1 MTHFHNYEHNRYISA
16 HGSGNSSDDTPSIT
30 AGDIDKAQQCIYK
43 FFLEIIKTHS
53 DNEILDQFNRLFIRY
68 EPIDSHEAY
77 SALGQIIFYNKEDDF
92 NYTILRCCYILNNN
106 WIVNRNIRA
115 CQQLVDLFLSNFIS
129 TPTKI
134 FKLNTLKQWLQK
146 FVQSAEYNKLR
157 SLSGRP
163 AIYRSYDNWAERF
176 STYILASEYN
186 DPTKPVE
193 QRRYAENLSRK
204 LKKQFKFDLAL
215 YTAKI
220 DARGSNS
227 QLKNPTSLG
236 DGVLNLI
243 KRVLNKQGNQNFRN
257 IAQNLYKQTTYLSF
271 GEFKDKL
278 LDYLGISAD
287 SSDPSN
293 LKETILY
300 KLITLLEHQDD
311 QQMTMSL
318 LNITCNRLLR
328 HILLDDHRHPSR
340 FLQSALDSQNFLGS
354 IIILLKI
361 VLLFP
366 DSRRYLEGYVA
377 ELLKFF
383 SAYSEE
389 ECSDFIN
396 FLDVLNVT
404 LAIFDDDTD
413 YCLIKMNSTN
423 IQQGNQ
429 NLNNNHNDN
438 YCANLNNIPNGHQNK
453 KSIHDSDN
461 LTDINQDVD
470 FTNYRIF
477 SQSKNPNNLQ
487 HFKNVLIKDDMTTK
501 TLL

>member
-1 MTHFHNYEHNRYISA
+1 MKNFHNYNQHTPDRD
-16 HGSGNSSDDTPSIT
+16 SSHSRDDSSSTT
-30 AGDIDKAQQCIYK
+30 AGDIDKAQQCIYN
-43 FFLEIIKTHS
+43 FFINIIKTHS
-53 DNEILDQFNRLFIRY
+53 DNEILNQFNNLFIRY
-68 EPIDSHEAY
+68 EPIDGSEAY
-77 SALGQIIFYNKEDDF
+77 YALGEIIFYDKEEDF
-92 NYTILRCCYILNNN
+92 KYTILRCCYILNNN
-106 WIVNRNIRA
+106 WIVNRNISA

-129 TPTKI
+129 IPTKVT
-134 FKLNTLKQWLQK
+134 KLKTLKQWLQK
-146 FVQSAEYNKLR
+146 FVQSEEYNKLR

-163 AIYRSYDNWAERF
+163 AIYHTYDNWAERF

-186 DPTKPVE
+186 DPTKSVE
-193 QRRYAENLSRK
+193 QRKYSENLSRK

-220 DARGSNS
+220 DARGSNP

-236 DGVLNLI
+236 DGVLHLI

-257 IAQNLYKQTTYLSF
+257 IAKNLYRQISYLSF
-271 GEFKDKL
+271 GEFKNKL
-278 LDYLGISAD
+278 LDYLGILTD
-287 SSDPSN
+287 SSDPFN
-293 LKETILY
+293 LKETIIY

-318 LNITCNRLLR
+318 LNIACNQLLKY
-328 HILLDDHRHPSR
+328 ILLDDHRHPSR
-340 FLQSALDSQNFLGS
+340 FLQSALDSQNFLGT

-361 VLLFP
+361 ILLFP

-389 ECSDFIN
+389 ECGDFIN

-413 YCLIKMNSTN
+413 YCLIKMNNVN
-423 IQQGNQ
+423 IRHDNQ
-429 NLNNNHNDN
+429 NLNNNHDN
-438 YCANLNNIPNGHQNK
+438 YCANPNNVPNDHPNK
-453 KSIHDSDN
+453 KSIYDSDN

-470 FTNYRIF
+470 FANYRIF
-477 SQSKNPNNLQ
+477 SQSKKTNNLQ
-487 HFKNVLIKDDMTTK
+487 NPKNVLVKDDTPFPVNN
-501 TLL
+501 